1 MMSEK
6 VDGADLVRLSGAAL
20 GFDAGEPLW
29 KDLDLAVR
37 PGEFVAVLGANG
49 SGKTTLLRCLLGLQ
63 PLSAG
68 TVSVLGRTPAAARR
82 EVGYVPQQRR
92 FDPLTPVRAR
102 DLVGYGYD
110 GHRWGLPLLSRKQ
123 RRARIDAALA
133 EVGAT
138 RFADAPASRLSGG
151 QQQLLRIAQAL
162 ACDPALLLC
171 DEPLLSLDL
180 HHQREVCA
188 VVDRRRRDHN
198 TGVLFVTHEINPVL
212 PYADRV
218 LYLAGG
224 RFTIG
229 PVNEVMTS
237 QTLTRLY
244 GSPVDVIEVR
254 GQLVV
259 VGIPD
264 HPVHHP
270 EDHDETQETA
280 QS

>member
-1 MMSEK
+1 MMSEN
-6 VDGADLVRLSGAAL
+6 DAELVRLSGAAL
-20 GFDAGEPLW
+20 GFEAGEPLW
-29 KDLDLAVR
+29 KDLDLTVR

-68 TVSVLGRTPAAARR
+68 TISVLGRSPQAARR
-82 EVGYVPQQRR
+82 DVGYVPQQRR

-102 DLVGYGYD
+102 DLVGFGLD
-110 GHRWGLPLLSRKQ
+110 GHEWGPPIFNRRQ
-123 RRARIDAALA
+123 RRERIDAALA

-162 ACDPALLLC
+162 VCDPRLLLC

-180 HHQREVCA
+180 NHQREVSA
-188 VVDRRRRDHN
+188 VVDRRRRDHG
-198 TGVLFVTHEINPVL
+198 TGVVFVTHEINPVL
-212 PYADRV
+212 PYVDRV
-218 LYLAGG
+218 LYLAGQ

-229 PVNEVMTS
+229 PVDEVMTS
-237 QTLTRLY
+237 ETLTRLY
-244 GSPVDVIEVR
+244 SSPVDVLRVR
-254 GQLVV
+254 DQLVV

-264 HPVHHP
+264 RPVHDP
-270 EDHDETQETA
+270 EPAA
-280 QS
+280 QP

>member
-1 MMSEK
+1 MSEK
-6 VDGADLVRLSGAAL
+6 DHGTELVRLQGAAL
-20 GFDAGEPLW
+20 GFETGRPLW
-29 KDLDLAVR
+29 QDLDLSVH

-49 SGKTTLLRCLLGLQ
+49 SGKTTLLRALLGLQ

-68 TVSVLGRTPAAARR
+68 TIEVLGKSPKAARR

-110 GHRWGLPLLSRKQ
+110 GHEWGLPVLNRRQ
-123 RRARIDAALA
+123 RRERIDAALA

-162 ACDPALLLC
+162 VCDPRLLLC

-180 HHQREVCA
+180 NHQREVSA
-188 VVDRRRRDHN
+188 VVDRRRREHE
-198 TGVLFVTHEINPVL
+198 TGIVFVTHEINPVL
-212 PYADRV
+212 PYVDRV
-218 LYLAGG
+218 LYLAGQ

-229 PVNEVMTS
+229 PVDEVMTS
-237 QTLTRLY
+237 ETLTRLY
-244 GSPVDVIEVR
+244 SSPVDVLRVR
-254 GQLVV
+254 DQLVV
-259 VGIPD
+259 VGVPD
-264 HPVHHP
+264 HPAH
-270 EDHDETQETA
+270 
-280 QS
+280 QSEPVEEP

>member
-1 MMSEK
+1 MMSEIE
-6 VDGADLVRLSGAAL
+6 DGAELVRLSGAAL

-29 KDLDLAVR
+29 KDLDLTVR

-68 TVSVLGRTPAAARR
+68 TISVLGKPPTDARR

-102 DLVGYGYD
+102 DLVGYGLD
-110 GHRWGLPLLSRKQ
+110 GHRWGLPALNRRQ
-123 RRARIDAALA
+123 RRERVDAALA
-133 EVGAT
+133 EVGAS

-162 ACDPALLLC
+162 ACDPRLLLC

-180 HHQREVCA
+180 NHQREVSA
-188 VVDRRRRDHN
+188 VVDRRRREHD
-198 TGVLFVTHEINPVL
+198 TGVVFVTHEINPIL
-212 PYADRV
+212 PYVDRV

-229 PVNEVMTS
+229 PVDEVMTS
-237 QTLTRLY
+237 ETLTRLY
-244 GSPVDVIEVR
+244 SSPVDVFRVR
-254 GQLVV
+254 DQLVV
-259 VGIPD
+259 VGVPD
-264 HPVHHP
+264 HPVHAHGDP
-270 EDHDETQETA
+270 EPVEPAE